1 MPKMRPAVV
10 YMAMMGS
17 EEILLKC
24 LKRLYQEQVSD
35 EQEIKQSKHK
45 NKRGFNTP
53 DAPILSKYIDALNEG
68 QILRPASIAD
78 IQDRMQKYAKQLS
91 EYPDIEQLLS

>member
-53 DAPILSKYIDALNEG
+53 DAPILSKYVERLDAGEE
-68 QILRPASIAD
+68 LRAASIAD

-91 EYPDIEQLLS
+91 ELHDIEKLI